1 MHFAVGGVGLAADAV
16 AADRLYPPAEGARLM
31 AHAGAVPHLQM
42 APERRD
48 HLCLELH

>member
-1 MHFAVGGVGLAADAV
+1 
-16 AADRLYPPAEGARLM
+16 M